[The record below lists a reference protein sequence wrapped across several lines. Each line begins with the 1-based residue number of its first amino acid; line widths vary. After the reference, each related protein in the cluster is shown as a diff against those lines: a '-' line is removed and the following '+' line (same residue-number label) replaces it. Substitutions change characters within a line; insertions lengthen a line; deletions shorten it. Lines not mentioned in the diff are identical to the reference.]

1 MVTFQ
6 EMVKARNLGVRWLLS
21 KLNPDGSIGPVDQ
34 GLYYYRTPLALSTA
48 GYGMEACALLDWI
61 RENMFTKEGDFDG
74 KYGRGGYGENFY
86 TYPNAN
92 LVIASQ
98 KLNQYDLAYRG
109 VDFLCRMRDK
119 EAGGFYNFK
128 DKPRERQRLD
138 IWTSSQAGLAC
149 LAVGRMKEA
158 EETGIFLA
166 RMMDLQPDPE
176 KKLYNVYQPG
186 KGLLTSY
193 PEEEAKYFVVDAES
207 TMQYYFIPGIAAAF
221 LGRLYMASGNEK
233 HLELAEKY
241 LEFSL
246 RCSEDQ
252 FTRPQVGKV
261 GWGAAVLYR
270 ITGASTYLNLAR
282 KVAQYLVDYQHPQ
295 GYWQN
300 IPPFTGLHHT
310 IEVTSE
316 FILHLES
323 ILTSI
328 HV

>member
-21 KLNPDGSIGPVDQ
+21 KLNPDGSISPVDQ

-282 KVAQYLVDYQHPQ
+282 KVAQYLVDYQHPK